1 MSWVPASLGQREAL
15 KLPESHPVA
24 YVNWQEKRR
33 SDRRMAHR
41 FLKEIREE
49 HRRFLQAAY
58 DEADGT
64 PEVRVHRDAV
74 IQASEISEVSEYE
87 ASAEFHMWVGT
98 IDNVAEDFT
107 TFTLTSKGVE
117 TVERER
123 S

>member
-1 MSWVPASLGQREAL
+1 MPRLQAAWGRLRKQILPPSPSCELASPSMSWVPAPLGQREAL

-64 PEVRVHRDAV
+64 PKVGVNRDAV
-74 IQASEISEVSEYE
+74 IQAS
-87 ASAEFHMWVGT
+87 
-98 IDNVAEDFT
+98 
-107 TFTLTSKGVE
+107 
-117 TVERER
+117 
-123 S
+123 